1 MSAAAKSIL
10 CNSSLKKLTPCLT
23 LMTGWWCHSRRDAF
37 AVGGHGM
44 NPVSVYSAYSA
55 FGVLRQSLRL
65 GVCLCVWCMVLMI
78 FYCSDSLPG
87 TKHITEDVI
96 SGVSL
101 ERCPE
106 PGWNND
112 DGFFVW
118 EWCYHSAE
126 LLSLCLCLLWY
137 LLSGWQL
144 GASVSWWHTKYPKGQ
159 TDTDAVELNGI
170 SPLVKK
176 TEIKRNNS

>member
-10 CNSSLKKLTPCLT
+10 CNSSLKRLTPCLT

-37 AVGGHGM
+37 AIGGHRT
-44 NPVSVYSAYSA
+44 NAVSPYSA
-55 FGVLRQSLRL
+55 FGVLRRSLRS

-87 TKHITEDVI
+87 TKQPGEDVI

-101 ERCPE
+101 EKCPE

-118 EWCYHSAE
+118 EWCYHSAD

-144 GASVSWWHTKYPKGQ
+144 RASVSWRHTKYPGGP
-159 TDTDAVELNGI
+159 TDTDVDELNEI